1 MAVLAV
7 LALINLG
14 LVLYI
19 LSLLRDYE
27 RSFDYHYNEII
38 AETNHFINHR
48 DMIYGKI
55 LDSLDKQTEQIKNIP
70 KEIAVK
76 NYLKIP

>member
-1 MAVLAV
+1 MVLVV

-27 RSFDYHYNEII
+27 RVFDYYCNEII
-38 AETNHFINHR
+38 AETNRFVNHR

-55 LDSLDKQTEQIKNIP
+55 LDSLDKQTEQIKKIP
-70 KEIAVK
+70 KEIAIK